1 MNTENLILITTLCK
15 QYQVEESFFSVLNE
29 YGFVEIVVVKNTSF
43 IHEDNVTVVDKIIRM
58 RNDLNLNMEGI
69 DTVFNLLEKIDDLQN
84 ELNTVKN
91 RLRLY
96 ED

>member
-1 MNTENLILITTLCK
+1 MSDSNIILVSQLCK
-15 QYQVEESFFSVLNE
+15 HYQVESSFFIDLHE
-29 YGFVEIVVVKNTSF
+29 FGLIEILTIDNRTF
-43 IHEDNVTVVDKIIRM
+43 IHEDKISVIDKVIRIQ
-58 RNDLNLNMEGI
+58 NDLNLNMEGI
-69 DTVFNLLEKIDDLQN
+69 DTVFNLLEKINELQT

>member
-1 MNTENLILITTLCK
+1 MSKINLILVNELCK
-15 QYQVEESFFSVLNE
+15 HYQVKRSFFSDLHE
-29 YGFVEIVVVKNTSF
+29 FRLIEILMLEDKSF
-43 IHEDNVTVVDKIIRM
+43 IHEDKVTVVDKIIRIQH
-58 RNDLNLNMEGI
+58 DLNLNMEGI
-69 DTVFNLLEKIDDLQN
+69 DTMFNLLEKINQLQA